1 MKTSN
6 EIKAISEALFDAS
19 KEIKNAA
26 MDSKNP
32 HFKNDYAS
40 LESVLDAVKPAMQKF
55 GLFAFQAPSACDGK
69 KVLVTRISHK
79 SGEYYEFETP
89 LVTVKDDMQQLG
101 SAITYA
107 RRYALS
113 AAFNLTQQ
121 DDDGQGAGQATEK
134 PQTAAQAKAIKK
146 QQNLQGAKSLG
157 DYEIANG
164 IHKGKAIK
172 VLSLDQLQTFLSKL
186 EKYFDDLGQAP
197 YGSFKDDMNNV
208 FNYLEDQKPGM
219 EA

>member
-1 MKTSN
+1 MKTS
-6 EIKAISEALFDAS
+6 ESIKEISEALFSAS

-79 SGEYYEFETP
+79 TGEYYEFETP

-121 DDDGQGAGQATEK
+121 DDDGQGAGQATESK
-134 PQTAAQAKAIKK
+134 PAAKK
-146 QQNLQGAKSLG
+146 VQNLQKAPSLPE
-157 DYEIANG
+157 YKIANG
-164 IHKGKAIK
+164 KHKGKMLKDLELGVIQQM
-172 VLSLDQLQTFLSKL
+172 LDDADEYYRTKGDKPFGSVK
-186 EKYFDDLGQAP
+186 DDL
-197 YGSFKDDMNNV
+197 NNAH
-208 FNYLEDQKPGM
+208 NYLLEQAELKDLN
-219 EA
+219 A

>member
-1 MKTSN
+1 MKTST
-6 EIKAISEALFDAS
+6 EIKSISEALFEAS

-79 SGEYYEFETP
+79 TGEYYEFETP

-121 DDDGQGAGQATEK
+121 DDDGQAASQDSK
-134 PQTAAQAKAIKK
+134 PQTKEQAKVMKK

-164 IHKGKAIK
+164 IHKGKTIK
-172 VLSLDQLQTFLSKL
+172 ALSLDQLQTFLAKS

-208 FNYLEDQKPGM
+208 FNYLEDQKPGA